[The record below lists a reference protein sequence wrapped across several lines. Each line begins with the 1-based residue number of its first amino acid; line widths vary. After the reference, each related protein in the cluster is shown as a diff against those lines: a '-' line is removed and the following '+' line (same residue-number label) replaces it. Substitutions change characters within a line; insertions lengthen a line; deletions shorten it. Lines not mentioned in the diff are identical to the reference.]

1 MTRGSLQSIRRW
13 MNELKPLVPPS
24 KEEGGYTLPQIAIQ
38 EIDRVSEGMSDY
50 IDTLEARVE
59 RWKRMAMAHA
69 AYEDALLFAVGAD
82 EQEAARAELRAAHA
96 DLKAHGDLPND
107 GSDDR

>member
-1 MTRGSLQSIRRW
+1 MTRRSLQSIRQW

-24 KEEGGYTLPQIAIQ
+24 KEEGVYTLPQIAIQ

-59 RWKRMAMAHA
+59 RWKRYANALDAWINAGSGPDRHDWLEECEA
-69 AYEDALLFAVGAD
+69 ALDALV
-82 EQEAARAELRAAHA
+82 E
-96 DLKAHGDLPND
+96 HGDE
-107 GSDDR
+107 

>member
-1 MTRGSLQSIRRW
+1 MTRRSLQSIRQW

-24 KEEGGYTLPQIAIQ
+24 KEEGVYTLPQIAIQ

-59 RWKRMAMAHA
+59 RWKRYAN
-69 AYEDALLFAVGAD
+69 ALD
-82 EQEAARAELRAAHA
+82 KYRAEDTDESIANVDAAWE
-96 DLKAHGDLPND
+96 DLIEHGDMEV
-107 GSDDR
+107 